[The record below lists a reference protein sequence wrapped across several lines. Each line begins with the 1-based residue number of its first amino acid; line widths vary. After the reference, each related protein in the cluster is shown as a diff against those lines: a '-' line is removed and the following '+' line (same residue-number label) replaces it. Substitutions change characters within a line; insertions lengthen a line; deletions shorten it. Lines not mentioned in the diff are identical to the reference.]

1 MRAGSSLLAGPA
13 ASIITLC
20 APPSIGPHA
29 VKSRVKQSELA
40 TPRSRLRRLAVD
52 LTPLRTSRDFRLL
65 WFGELISTTGS
76 QIALV
81 AVFVQVYDLT
91 GSAAAVG
98 LVGLVQLV
106 PLALAALVG
115 GPLIDLHDRRRLL
128 LVAQCGEAVAA
139 GVLFAGA
146 AAGHP
151 PLAVVYGGAALV
163 AGCSGFSLS
172 VRSSMTPNLV
182 PREQLSSALSLNQV
196 MWNTCLIAG
205 PALGGIVI
213 DELGLTLAY
222 GLDVVS
228 FAATILA
235 CLLMRPQYPSRSLA
249 GRETR
254 PAPFGTLTAT
264 LARGWREM
272 TEGFRF
278 LRGRRVI
285 QATFYV
291 DLVAMIFGMPR
302 ALFPVLAVTQF
313 DAGPQ
318 IVGVL
323 FSAVSVGALLGALT
337 TGWVR
342 HVRRQGLAVL
352 CAVAVWG
359 MGIIAFGLVGDRLWL
374 ALVCLAV
381 AGAADVVSAVFR
393 GTILQ
398 QAVPDSLRGRMSAVH
413 ILVVVGGPR
422 LGDVEAGALAALFT
436 PTFSVI
442 SGGVACV
449 VGVVVL
455 ALAVPEF
462 ARYRP
467 EISAAAPG

>member
-342 HVRRQGLAVL
+342 HVRRQASQCSARSRCGAWASLPSGSWATGFGSRWYVSRSPGRPTSSRPCSAGRSSSKRCPTR
-352 CAVAVWG
+352 CA
-359 MGIIAFGLVGDRLWL
+359 D
-374 ALVCLAV
+374 
-381 AGAADVVSAVFR
+381 
-393 GTILQ
+393 
-398 QAVPDSLRGRMSAVH
+398 
-413 ILVVVGGPR
+413 
-422 LGDVEAGALAALFT
+422 
-436 PTFSVI
+436 
-442 SGGVACV
+442 AC
-449 VGVVVL
+449 
-455 ALAVPEF
+455 
-462 ARYRP
+462 RRCTSSSS
-467 EISAAAPG
+467 SAARAWETWRQGRSPPCSRRRSR